1 VRSEQGQATV
11 ELALLLPLLAL
22 LALGL
27 VQLGLIARD
36 RVAVTHVAREAVR
49 TAVVDSSTDAVR
61 AAAIKASSLDPSRLS
76 TTVSDIG
83 SDGDVTVTVTYRVP
97 TDVPLV
103 GALVGD
109 VTLRERFVG
118 RAEQ

>member
-1 VRSEQGQATV
+1 V
-11 ELALLLPLLAL
+11 ELALLLPLLAFL
-22 LALGL
+22 TLGL
-27 VQLGLIARD
+27 VQLGLIAHD
-36 RVAVTHVAREAVR
+36 RVELTHTAREAVR
-49 TAVVDSSTDAVR
+49 TAVVDSSTAAVR
-61 AAAIKASSLDPSRLS
+61 AAATKASSLDPSRLS
-76 TTVSDIG
+76 TTVSAAG
-83 SDGDVTVTVTYRVP
+83 SDGDVTVTVTYLAP